1 MCRVLNGTAW
11 VHGAPR
17 VESMGLNQANSLKIK
32 VEMFS
37 SGFYFLP
44 KHLCDS
50 VTPATVAHQLLCPW
64 RISRQEYWSGL
75 PCPPPK
81 HQGFS
86 VSSAGKESTCSA
98 GDPGSIPGSGRSAGE
113 GIGYPLQYS
122 WASLVAQL
130 GKSAPTMQETWLQS
144 LVWEDSLETGKATH
158 PSILAWRIPS
168 TV

>member
-86 VSSAGKESTCSA
+86 VSSAGKESTCNA
-98 GDPGSIPGSGRSAGE
+98 TDPGSIPGSGRSAGE
-113 GIGYPLQYS
+113 GIGYPLQCS
-122 WASLVAQL
+122 WVSLVTQMVKNMPVIQ
-130 GKSAPTMQETWLQS
+130 KSWVQS
-144 LVWEDSLETGKATH
+144 VGWEDPLEKKMATQ
-158 PSILAWRIPS
+158 SIILA
-168 TV
+168 